1 MIIVIITTNV
11 NFVEK
16 KLKIEMVRNRIYNKF
31 SGNSDEILQALREN
45 QDWNVISITNNGSIN
60 SFVVFYYIERRT
72 ENEGLL

>member
-1 MIIVIITTNV
+1 MT
-11 NFVEK
+11 
-16 KLKIEMVRNRIYNKF
+16 RNRIYNKF
-31 SGNSDEILQALREN
+31 SGNADEVILKLREN